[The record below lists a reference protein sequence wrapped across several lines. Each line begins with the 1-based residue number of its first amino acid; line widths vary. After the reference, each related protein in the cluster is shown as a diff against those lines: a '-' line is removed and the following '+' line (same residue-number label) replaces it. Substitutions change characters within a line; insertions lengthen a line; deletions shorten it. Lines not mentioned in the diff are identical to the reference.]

1 MRPAGI
7 DRRPFPCP
15 APSPEHVRN
24 AAASSIAKA
33 IIAIAFR
40 TDLLALNTAVEAARA
55 GIAAPGHAVS
65 SV

>member
-1 MRPAGI
+1 MLPAGI

-15 APSPEHVRN
+15 APEHVRN

-40 TDLLALNTAVEAARA
+40 TNLIALNTAVEAARA
-55 GIAAPGHAVS
+55 GTAAPTITVTVS
-65 SV
+65 EF